1 MEKYLLLFTLI
12 FAATTISLSNPA
24 DSVTITFRTYK
35 PASPTLYVP
44 GEFNNWGPNTN
55 GVISPGAPSTMIY
68 EPVLSAWIKTYTFKI
83 KDPTDTRRRIA
94 DSVWQY
100 KFNQGGTSTGWYS
113 DPLNPE
119 TNPADHNNSVLRMT
133 KLFWFQYY
141 AFESNQ
147 QITRITSSLIH
158 ANSDSVVTV
167 RLTTGQTPS
176 SPLTVTDITASFN
189 KQTRI
194 VDHTLPSH
202 IPKSYYVRLVG
213 YNNHGD
219 SVVYKRGGYV
229 IVFVPMP
236 SYVKQGVTLPST
248 ASNDST
254 SFRILVPNKD
264 YVLLKI
270 APLGQPPALAEPIVM
285 RCANDST
292 NWWINVKLIPGTYEY
307 LYEIENGKTI
317 YDPWG
322 RWNGENGSR
331 FTIGPE
337 GLTADNYVWR
347 NNNFQRAP
355 LNKLIIYELHL
366 GEFTGGKYG
375 LPAGQGTFNHL
386 TSLLTYFDTLG
397 INAIELMP
405 INDFGN
411 LGKSGF
417 SWGYDVNSYFS
428 LEPSYGTPRD
438 FKALVDSAHGLGISI
453 IVDVVFN
460 HINETSPLWQMLP
473 DVNTNPYFKNCNDL
487 RYNEDQLC
495 FFKDMDHWTDQTQ
508 ELIYKVLKMWID
520 EYRVD
525 GFRYDYTQGI
535 GWNVNQPTKGI
546 LGWANRIHQ
555 EYNGI
560 IYQIAEHLPESPAL
574 IYYSGLTGGWHGSFR
589 DEIFKCLIPTQ
600 HPSLSTIENLVI
612 DLGAYPGNDTP
623 STPSRYATRTEPVN
637 ATVNHDEQ
645 SLIFEMVTFQS
656 VPETTAVL
664 RDKLYATFMF
674 TSLGIPMLWQGMEF
688 AEPRGWQTDGE
699 KLSYRPVQF
708 NRLATERGQSHYAW
722 YKKLIFQRLHN
733 PALYNGIL
741 RKLYKYDAQRVLVWG
756 FEEFTTL
763 SRVMAVANL
772 SGVKQTIKNVPWLA
786 AGNWYDIL
794 DQSVFTANSTIIDS
808 IVIPA
813 YMAKIYS
820 SKPDSVL
827 SSVENKL
834 AEIPSEFRLY
844 QNYPNPFNPAT
855 IIRYD
860 IPTEGLVTLK
870 IYDILGREVATL
882 VNEVKQVG
890 SYEVVFGVETSRRVG
905 TASLPSGVSSK
916 GGYASGVYF
925 YRLSVGSHS
934 GQCGNFV
941 DVKKMLLIR

>member
-1 MEKYLLLFTLI
+1 MKEYLLLFTLI
-12 FAATTISLSNPA
+12 FAAATISLSNPA

-35 PASPTLYVP
+35 PDSPTLYVP

-100 KFNQGGTSTGWYS
+100 KFYSTAAGWYS

-119 TNPADHNNSVLRMT
+119 QNPADHNNSVLRMT

-176 SPLTVTDITASFN
+176 SPLTVTDITTSFN

-194 VDHTLPSH
+194 VDYTLPIQ

-219 SVVYKRGGYV
+219 SVVYKRGGYN
-229 IVFVPMP
+229 IVFAPMP
-236 SYVKQGVTLPST
+236 SYVRHGVTLPSP

-347 NNNFQRAP
+347 NNNFQRTP

-438 FKALVDSAHGLGISI
+438 FKTLVDSAHGLGISI

-473 DVNTNPYFKNCNDL
+473 YVNTNPYFKNCNDL

-508 ELIYKVLKMWID
+508 ELIYNVLKMWID
-520 EYRVD
+520 DYKVD

-546 LGWANRIHQ
+546 LGWANRIYQ
-555 EYNGI
+555 EYNGT

-574 IYYSGLTGGWHGSFR
+574 IFNSGLTSGWHDSFR
-589 DEIFKCLIPTQ
+589 DEVFKCLIPSQ
-600 HPSLSTIENLVI
+600 HPTLATIEDKVL
-612 DLGAYPGNDTP
+612 DLGAYSSGDTP
-623 STPSRYATRTEPVN
+623 STPDHYANRKEPVN

-645 SLIFEMVTFQS
+645 SLIYEMVTFQG
-656 VPETTAVL
+656 VPITEAIQ
-664 RDKLYATFMF
+664 RDKLYSTFMF

-688 AEPRGWQTDGE
+688 SAPRGWLDGDIR
-699 KLSYRPVQF
+699 LSYRP
-708 NRLATERGQSHYAW
+708 LEWYYYPSARGQSHFSYF
-722 YKKLIFQRLHN
+722 KKLIFQRKHN
-733 PALYNGIL
+733 PALYDGIL
-741 RKLYKYDAQRVLVWG
+741 RKLYRYEAEKVLVWG
-756 FEEFTTL
+756 FEDSTTN
-763 SRVMAVANL
+763 SKVMALANL
-772 SGVKQTIKNVPWLA
+772 SSQQRTVSNVPWL
-786 AGNWYDIL
+786 GSGLWYDIF
-794 DQSVFTANSTIIDS
+794 DQTIYTVTGTTVQNFT
-808 IVIPA
+808 IPA
-813 YMAKIYS
+813 YTARVFS
-820 SKPDSVL
+820 NKPDSNNFVSTL
-827 SSVENKL
+827 
-834 AEIPSEFRLY
+834 PSEFKLE
-844 QNYPNPFNPAT
+844 QNYPNPFNPTT